1 MQINKQ
7 ITPIKS
13 KNRIQQIGVFNTA
26 SRFVATYSSKSKND
40 PSDHAYHSHSALS
53 TNVYELKNH
62 SPNRRAKFTFF
73 KNGERGSIVLEA
85 AMVLPIFLFISIFLV
100 YLVQMTLVYTAMQNV
115 TSDTARYVATHM
127 YPVQLAADNLVAKK
141 ILPAESMRLP
151 KLTFTELASK
161 YQDAV
166 PAPLNTWM
174 MEAASSGDIK
184 LQEMKNQL
192 SAPALD
198 TMIKPLM
205 QKLSAEN
212 KLDYERIHVT
222 QVTVPDLTAKTHPY
236 FGIEIRYELPFKI
249 PLIFKPIVLQARA
262 TERLWIGDTGEFGED
277 AAAEATEE
285 TGVSVVSV
293 PSPAYP
299 ESNIS
304 IVAKAPP
311 GTTVHLNIQYKSGN
325 STAQGLGQATVD
337 AEGNVNW
344 TWKIPSNATP
354 GWANYTITTADGK
367 EVRGVFQVAEY
378 DGRPVIGSAAS

>member
-1 MQINKQ
+1 MRINKQ
-7 ITPIKS
+7 ITPIKPS
-13 KNRIQQIGVFNTA
+13 NTIQPIGVFNTT
-26 SRFVATYSSKSKND
+26 SRFVAAYSSANLHD
-40 PSDHAYHSHSALS
+40 PVHHSSSNAS
-53 TNVYELKNH
+53 NIYEFKNH
-62 SPNRRAKFTFF
+62 VPRRRAKCRFF
-73 KNGERGSIVLEA
+73 KDGERGSIVLEA

-127 YPVQLAADNLVAKK
+127 YPVQLAADNLVAKEL
-141 ILPAESMRLP
+141 LPAESMRLP

-161 YQDAV
+161 YQDSV

-184 LQEMKNQL
+184 LQDMKNQL

-198 TMIKPLM
+198 SMIKPLM

-277 AAAEATEE
+277 AAEAAKET

-304 IVAKAPP
+304 IVAQAPP
-311 GTTVHLNIQYKSGN
+311 GTTVSLNIQYKSGN

-337 AEGNVNW
+337 AEGHVNW

-367 EVRGVFQVAEY
+367 EVRGVFQVVEY
-378 DGRPVIGSAAS
+378 DGRPVIGSAVS